1 MQSIYFIIAG
11 NIDKNLVQ
19 NIHNSIKRKIKTKE
33 NIISNKVSLLN
44 NNNEES
50 IYVKNFYN
58 KSICNDPRNGIIV
71 SYIVP
76 EEYNTYFEIFLSCLN
91 VPSLEYLRFNRTN
104 VYTPIISYKNN
115 MFQIYE
121 AGVTKE
127 VDIMEDDINNFL
139 LDIIEGKIKSS
150 NYERIRESYLV
161 NQEIKNEK
169 TFDFLF
175 DQFIADILTKKFPSS
190 QSEENKNK
198 LDIPK
203 TFEELVEKISPVL
216 IKPKRITVLVARKNI
231 SDDDFKKMF
240 EKKKNIKKY
249 PLNKDISIE
258 HEII

>member
-1 MQSIYFIIAG
+1 
-11 NIDKNLVQ
+11 
-19 NIHNSIKRKIKTKE
+19 
-33 NIISNKVSLLN
+33 
-44 NNNEES
+44 
-50 IYVKNFYN
+50 
-58 KSICNDPRNGIIV
+58 
-71 SYIVP
+71 
-76 EEYNTYFEIFLSCLN
+76 
-91 VPSLEYLRFNRTN
+91 
-104 VYTPIISYKNN
+104 

-216 IKPKRITVLVARKNI
+216 IKPKRTTVLVARKNI
-231 SDDDFKKMF
+231 SDDDFNKMV
-240 EKKKNIKKY
+240 EKKKKNIQKY

-258 HEII
+258 NKILQEI